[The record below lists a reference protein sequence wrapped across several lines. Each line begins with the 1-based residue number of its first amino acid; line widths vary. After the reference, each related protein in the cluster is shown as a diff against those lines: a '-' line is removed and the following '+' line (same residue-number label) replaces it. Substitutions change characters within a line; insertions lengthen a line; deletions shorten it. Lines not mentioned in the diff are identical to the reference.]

1 MDKISL
7 IDVQHQAI
15 QGLLIELTHGFNTMP
30 KNKKL
35 QSLIEDCLG
44 AVCLYQRSIK
54 K

>member
-7 IDVQHQAI
+7 VDVQHQAI
-15 QGLLIELTHGFNTMP
+15 QGLLMELTHGYNTMP

-35 QSLIEDCLG
+35 QSLIDEGLN
-44 AVCLYQRSIK
+44 ALSLYQRSIK

>member
-1 MDKISL
+1 MKKVSIV
-7 IDVQHQAI
+7 DVQHQAI
-15 QGLLIELTHGFNTMP
+15 QGLLMELTKGYNVMP

>member
-15 QGLLIELTHGFNTMP
+15 QGLLMELTHGYNTMP

-35 QSLIEDCLG
+35 QSLIDEGLN
-44 AVCLYQRSIK
+44 ALSLYQRSVK